1 MTAATNA
8 ATEIRELEDARYQA
22 LVDKDWD
29 RIAELCHPELAYTH
43 ATGVTDTMDSYLEK
57 VRAGFFVYHFIDHP
71 IDFIRVVDD
80 VALVVGV
87 MNAHVTAGGE
97 ERTLRS
103 KSLAVWKHTA
113 GGWRFLAYHPTPM
126 AA

>member
-29 RIAELCHPELAYTH
+29 RFAELCHPELAYTH
-43 ATGVTDTMDSYLEK
+43 ATGATDTMDSYLAK
-57 VRAGFFVYHFIDHP
+57 VRAGFFVYHDIDHP

-80 VALVVGV
+80 VALVVGA

-113 GGWRFLAYHPTPM
+113 DGWRFLAYHPTPM
-126 AA
+126 GA